1 MDEFEVL
8 TKQLLASVDSELKVQ
23 KKKLEKE
30 TYYDGVRE
38 GDRADYKS
46 LKQDVED
53 HLPDKRYSVIE
64 STAVRHNVSK
74 EIKKERKLK
83 KKRGFIE
90 KNFESKAYFKRLF
103 PPVKEQKPG

>member
-1 MDEFEVL
+1 M
-8 TKQLLASVDSELKVQ
+8 TKDLLAEVDKETQVQ

-30 TYYDGVRE
+30 TYFDGVRE
-38 GDRADYKS
+38 GDRADYKT

-64 STAVRHNVSK
+64 STAVRHKVSK
-74 EIKKERKLK
+74 QIKKERKLK

-90 KNFESKAYFKRLF
+90 KNFESKSN
-103 PPVKEQKPG
+103 